1 MSLVDRNTY
10 ASPNHVNVLIFMWLF
25 SFADRAI
32 YFKAGLKITRDPTLK
47 KTLAL
52 ALNDTSG
59 FFFVCFF
66 KCMCLA

>member
-47 KTLAL
+47 KTPGI
-52 ALNDTSG
+52 S
-59 FFFVCFF
+59 F
-66 KCMCLA
+66 K